1 MRTLDQAGDINGK
14 KAVLRVDFDVPVGN
28 DGRIQEEFRIA
39 RQKDAIKGL
48 LSGGARVLMLA
59 HIKAV
64 DSFERLIPQ
73 IQRILELQ
81 VKFCRDTDEVA
92 EFWADGGS
100 LALLDNTRQDARE
113 EADDAGYAELLAK
126 GADFYVNNA
135 FAVCHRDHASVVA
148 IASVLPSYAGPLIIE
163 EIGHL
168 GALIDQPADGKVIYM
183 AGAKASTK
191 VPVIK
196 NLIGRAQAVA
206 DGGVIAN
213 DILKTLG
220 QDIDG
225 SRFDENA
232 AELLDGLDLHDA
244 KLHIPSDQVVEKGQ
258 YFDIGERTA
267 AEYAGLAK
275 DARLIVWNGP
285 MGVFEDDRFMNGT
298 AVIAQAIADSPAAKV
313 IGGGDTIAAVNKLGL
328 LDKMGFVSTGGG
340 AMLVFLA
347 GQQMPGLKALGYYD

>member
-14 KAVLRVDFDVPVGN
+14 KAVLRVDFDVPVRN

-39 RQKDAIKGL
+39 RQKHAIKGL

-183 AGAKASTK
+183 AGAKAFIDLALSPEAQALHPLTSHRLPVVAGVK
-191 VPVIK
+191 VPAG
-196 NLIGRAQAVA
+196 NY
-206 DGGVIAN
+206 
-213 DILKTLG
+213 TLE
-220 QDIDG
+220 DVKIID
-225 SRFDENA
+225 
-232 AELLDGLDLHDA
+232 
-244 KLHIPSDQVVEKGQ
+244 
-258 YFDIGERTA
+258 
-267 AEYAGLAK
+267 
-275 DARLIVWNGP
+275 
-285 MGVFEDDRFMNGT
+285 MDR
-298 AVIAQAIADSPAAKV
+298 V
-313 IGGGDTIAAVNKLGL
+313 
-328 LDKMGFVSTGGG
+328 KMGDDKSRITKKWDDEIGS
-340 AMLVFLA
+340 
-347 GQQMPGLKALGYYD
+347 KR